1 METALL
7 FVPGDRP
14 DRFAKAV
21 ASGADAVIVDLEDAV
36 AAERKAIARTEVRK
50 ALEGGLRAYVRINS
64 VAGPDGI
71 ADLEELAACDVLG
84 VVLPKAAN
92 AREIEVVA
100 RRMRTGTAI
109 VALIESLLG
118 MRNIETIA
126 NAPGVSALAFGAYD
140 FSSELG
146 AQPLPEVLA
155 PWRSRLVFEARAAK
169 IASFDAPF
177 AGLHD
182 DAMMAIEARRAADF
196 GFDGKLAVHPRQV
209 PVIQNA
215 FLPTAEEIAR
225 AQAIVG
231 GNSGGA
237 TAVGGE
243 MIDGPLLDSARR
255 ILSRAP
261 GA

>member
-14 DRFAKAV
+14 DRFAKA
-21 ASGADAVIVDLEDAV
+21 AGSGADAVIVDLEDAV
-36 AAERKAIARTEVRK
+36 ATERKAAARQAVR
-50 ALEGGLRAYVRINS
+50 AAFDGGLRAYVRINS
-64 VAGPDGI
+64 VADPDGV
-71 ADLEELAACDVLG
+71 ADLAALAGSDTLG
-84 VVLPKAAN
+84 VMLPKTAN
-92 AREIEVVA
+92 AREVEVVV
-100 RRMRTGTAI
+100 RSMRPGTAVI
-109 VALIESLLG
+109 ALIESLIG

-126 NAPGVSALAFGAYD
+126 GAPGVSALAFGAYD

-169 IASFDAPF
+169 VASFDAPF

-182 DAMMAIEARRAADF
+182 DAAMAVEARRAADF

-209 PVIQNA
+209 PIIQNA
-215 FLPTAEEIAR
+215 FRPTADEIAR

-237 TAVGGE
+237 TAVDGE
-243 MIDGPLLDSARR
+243 MIDGPLLNAARR
-255 ILSRAP
+255 ILARAS
-261 GA
+261 A